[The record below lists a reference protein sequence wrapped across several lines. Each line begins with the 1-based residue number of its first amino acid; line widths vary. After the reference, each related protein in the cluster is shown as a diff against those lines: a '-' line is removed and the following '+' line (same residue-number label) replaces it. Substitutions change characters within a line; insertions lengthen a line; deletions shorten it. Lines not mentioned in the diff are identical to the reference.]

1 MRWTVQ
7 TKRLEGRLTDVG
19 PGLGD
24 VTLAA
29 EDGAR
34 LRSQLT
40 FVDAHRYRE
49 RGTLDLGNGD
59 VLTFETI
66 GEGHLGTTAD
76 PDLRHGTA
84 AREIAGGR
92 GRITSNFLVAAD
104 GSMTDDEVAV
114 LLTTDDKEGQS

>member
-1 MRWTVQ
+1 MHWTVH
-7 TKRLEGRLTDVG
+7 TTRLVGRLTAVG

-24 VTLAA
+24 VSLAA

-49 RGTLDLGNGD
+49 RGTLELGGGD
-59 VLTFETI
+59 VLAFETI
-66 GEGHLGTTAD
+66 GEGHLGAAAE
-76 PDLRHGTA
+76 PGLRHGTA
-84 AREIAGGR
+84 ARTIAGGR

-104 GSMTDDEVAV
+104 GSVTDDEVAV
-114 LLTTDDKEGQS
+114 LFIADKEDER